1 MLKGRRKKKFL
12 AILEK
17 YKNKIK
23 QFFIIL
29 SSKSCFN
36 PRNLIIASLTSYP
49 PRINSCWISIISL
62 LNQSSKNY
70 KVVLVLSLVD
80 FPSKKIPWTLN
91 FLKFKGLEILWTDE
105 NYKVYGKLIPVKKKY
120 PNSIIITFD
129 DDVIYEK
136 WRISNLI
143 SEHYI
148 YPKSIIGN
156 RGREIKITENNE
168 VDSYMHWKICS
179 KRLNS
184 KYTFLTGAG
193 GVLYPP
199 NKLFDK
205 LVNNYS
211 LANKLCP
218 NGDDVFFWAIA
229 YYCNINI
236 ICLGNEKIEN
246 VFELRNGPKL
256 WNSNSNM
263 SLETN
268 NDTQITK
275 VIKYFRINL

>member
-1 MLKGRRKKKFL
+1 MKFSG
-12 AILEK
+12 ILEK

-23 QFFIIL
+23 QFLTIL
-29 SSKSCFN
+29 SSKSRFN
-36 PRNLIIASLTSYP
+36 RGNSIIASLTSYP

-62 LNQSSKNY
+62 LDQSSKDY
-70 KVVLVLSLVD
+70 KIVLVLSLVD
-80 FPSKKIPWTLN
+80 FPSKQIPWTLK
-91 FLKFKGLEILWTDE
+91 LLRFKGLEILWTDE

-156 RGREIKITENNE
+156 RGREIKIKENNE
-168 VDSYMHWKICS
+168 VDSYLHWKICS

-184 KYTFLTGAG
+184 KYTFLTGVG

-199 NKLFDK
+199 NKLFDNDG
-205 LVNNYS
+205 NN
-211 LANKLCP
+211 L
-218 NGDDVFFWAIA
+218 
-229 YYCNINI
+229 
-236 ICLGNEKIEN
+236 
-246 VFELRNGPKL
+246 
-256 WNSNSNM
+256 
-263 SLETN
+263 
-268 NDTQITK
+268 
-275 VIKYFRINL
+275 